1 MSELSRTILSGTN
14 QIADAMAGLAAARRE
29 SRKRKSDAARATG
42 ESLADLGTTLKQYGD
57 MRRARLA
64 EDDTKQVNDAYGLG
78 MTTKGPQGALVAL
91 GAVRPRTAAGATLL
105 ATRSE
110 AAQDL
115 VRRQDNSRLLEAQA
129 HHMDAMDKEAAKE
142 RERAEKAR
150 TDLRRLMSEKRDTTD
165 YATDPRFNTTLLP
178 MQEGIFQV
186 WKRKYAPDD
195 SGADYD
201 LRGAFKAGL
210 TPGEDGHWPDAFKK
224 PNHPTFSNE
233 SRYAELAPDRAGSW
247 DQAGNYV
254 PPDPDEQDLA
264 QAREAV
270 ALGALDFDSYLKL
283 RAQVTATR
291 KARADDERRRTEL
304 QTKVGLEREKI
315 ASKEKIAAE
324 NAGLQRDR
332 LDAMKS
338 ARENAAQVAADTL
351 ALRREF
357 MSQAAAIAQ
366 NRALRESLRERLRA
380 QVESI
385 NRIDKQIILQK
396 AWAEEDGADALKQA
410 LDDAVLARDDI
421 LQQLD
426 AAAELEIPQGVQAQ
440 APSAPVAPPD
450 LTPDEQAIFDSMSP
464 EEQQAF
470 VEELSR

>member
-1 MSELSRTILSGTN
+1 MSELSRTIQYGTN
-14 QIADAMAGLAAARRE
+14 QIADAMTGLAAARRE
-29 SRKRKSDAARATG
+29 KRARKSAAMREAG
-42 ESLADLGTTLKQYGD
+42 QALADLGTTIGKYGD
-57 MRRARLA
+57 MRRAREA
-64 EDDTKQVNDAYGLG
+64 EDDTKQVNEAYGLG

-105 ATRSE
+105 STYSE
-110 AAQDL
+110 RAQDL

-129 HHMDAMDKEAAKE
+129 HHMEAMDQEAAKE
-142 RERAEKAR
+142 RERAEKGRA
-150 TDLRRLMSEKRDTTD
+150 DLRAIMSRERPP
-165 YATDPRFNTTLLP
+165 AEGVDPN
-178 MQEGIFQV
+178 
-186 WKRKYAPDD
+186 
-195 SGADYD
+195 
-201 LRGAFKAGL
+201 
-210 TPGEDGHWPDAFKK
+210 
-224 PNHPTFSNE
+224 
-233 SRYAELAPDRAGSW
+233 
-247 DQAGNYV
+247 
-254 PPDPDEQDLA
+254 DPDEQDLA

-270 ALGALDFDSYLKL
+270 ALGALDYSSYLKL

-291 KARADDERRRTEL
+291 KARADDERRRTDL

-315 ASKEKIAAE
+315 ASKERIAAE

-338 ARENAAQVAADTL
+338 ARENAAQVASETL
-351 ALRREF
+351 AVRREF